1 MGPDQVCTVHTETDG
16 YTIDMSFPVTYPDQP
31 ALATVLKRQRDQFI
45 QTVSEPPVRDVAK
58 ALDLKPTSYSSGP
71 PDARTESLVFEEYV
85 NVGGAHP
92 ETYYDA
98 LNYDL
103 AKKAPI
109 TFATLFKPG
118 ADSVAVLDPL
128 VESELKN
135 RLQGAPV
142 DANPIGAEMYQ
153 NFALTDDAVIFFI
166 GQGQWTIEAAGAQQV
181 SVPRSELASI
191 LA

>member
-1 MGPDQVCTVHTETDG
+1 MHTETAG

-45 QTVSEPPVRDVAK
+45 ETVSEPPVRDVPK
-58 ALDLKPTSYSSGP
+58 ALGITPTSYASGP
-71 PDARTESLVFEEYV
+71 PDARTESLVLEEYV

-98 LNYDL
+98 LNYDM
-103 AKKAPI
+103 AKKASI

-118 ADSVAVLDPL
+118 ADPVAVLDPF
-128 VESELKN
+128 VENELKN

-153 NFALTDDAVIFFI
+153 NFALTDGAVIFFI

-181 SVPRSELASI
+181 SVPRNELASI
-191 LA
+191 LAY